1 MSLNALLKEQGISKT
16 KLAELMGVD
25 RKTVQRLED
34 EVTPEVLEA
43 LSTYEPKV
51 EPKPGAKKPEDYTN
65 DEIRELCHRRG
76 GLEADLDREK
86 ETDYEIACKLGI
98 TVFDFHWMIDKMTG
112 KIRKQLRRPENASDA
127 FIKENKGA

>member
-25 RKTVQRLED
+25 RKTVQRLGD
-34 EVTPEVLEA
+34 EITPEVLEA
-43 LSTYEPKV
+43 LSTYEPV
-51 EPKPGAKKPEDYTN
+51 ANARKKPEDYTN

-112 KIRKQLRRPENASDA
+112 KIRQQLRRPEGASDA
-127 FIKENKGA
+127 YIRENKGV